1 MNPTCILV
9 HYHEL
14 GLKKN
19 NKPWF
24 ERIFQK
30 NISAHL
36 AALPTKN
43 INTYASRVFIY
54 GIDYDRWPEYKKILK
69 NVMGLKNAIP
79 MYKTNADLKEI
90 TNVAK
95 HLIKNIKF
103 DSFRITTKRQDKGFQ
118 YTSHEINEMVG
129 AKVYELCNKSVSLNN
144 PELNI
149 IIEIVRGQAFIG
161 YKKINGYGGLPN
173 GTGET
178 AISLLS
184 SGIDSPV
191 SSFQILK
198 RGVNINYIHFHSTPA
213 TNKQSIDN
221 CKKIVKTLTK
231 FQLKSTLYI
240 YPILELQKL
249 IMDKIDDKFWVIMFR
264 RAMIKLSCLLG
275 QELNAKA
282 LITGENIGQV
292 SSQTL
297 SNMQAISS
305 ISNLPILRPL
315 AGHNKEEIIKLAQ
328 EIGTYEDSIAPHQD
342 CCSFFLPLHPELKA
356 NTKKIENLESKLN
369 DAGIYKN
376 IISQR
381 EVYTI

>member
-1 MNPTCILV
+1 M
-9 HYHEL
+9 
-14 GLKKN
+14 
-19 NKPWF
+19 
-24 ERIFQK
+24 
-30 NISAHL
+30 
-36 AALPTKN
+36 
-43 INTYASRVFIY
+43 INLIRFIVFIFIGLY
-54 GIDYDRWPEYKKILK
+54 AYSVLSVGVKQIQDNWPEYRC
-69 NVMGLKNAIP
+69 NP
-79 MYKTNADLKEI
+79 MYMPFSEQFGQDPMDNFSHCVQGMTKGIMSHLMEPMEHTVSMLSNMGAGFQNSINNMRHMFSNIRDSVTGVI
-90 TNVAK
+90 TNIFAIF
-95 HLIKNIKF
+95 LSI
-103 DSFRITTKRQDKGFQ
+103 
-118 YTSHEINEMVG
+118 
-129 AKVYELCNKSVSLNN
+129 L
-144 PELNI
+144 
-149 IIEIVRGQAFIG
+149 IEI
-161 YKKINGYGGLPN
+161 
-173 GTGET
+173 
-178 AISLLS
+178 
-184 SGIDSPV
+184 
-191 SSFQILK
+191 
-198 RGVNINYIHFHSTPA
+198 
-213 TNKQSIDN
+213 
-221 CKKIVKTLTK
+221 
-231 FQLKSTLYI
+231 
-240 YPILELQKL
+240 QKM